1 MMHEAPEVES
11 GVNERGEPSIYI
23 DPLPVRATAF
33 EIVGELGIRL
43 LSPAGPIELRLPEG
57 AEPVRQA
64 MSDGGQLHVFEV
76 RMPEE
81 GEAGTA
87 EAVLAAEFDQ
97 RVSAYVIG
105 PAPRR

>member
-1 MMHEAPEVES
+1 MHHAPEVES
-11 GVNERGEPSIYI
+11 GLNERGEPSIYI
-23 DPLPVRATAF
+23 EPLAARATAF
-33 EIVGELGIRL
+33 EIVGDLGIRL
-43 LSPAGPIELRLPEG
+43 HSPSGPIELRLPEG

-81 GEAGTA
+81 GEGDPV
-87 EAVLAAEFDQ
+87 EVILAAEFDQ

>member
-1 MMHEAPEVES
+1 MMHQAPEVES
-11 GVNERGEPSIYI
+11 AVNERGEPSIYI
-23 DPLPVRATAF
+23 EPLSDRATAF
-33 EIVGELGIRL
+33 EFVGDLGIRL
-43 LSPAGPIELRLPEG
+43 HSPAGPIELRLPEG

-81 GEAGTA
+81 GEG
-87 EAVLAAEFDQ
+87 EAAEILSVEFEQ